1 MASLVQLQL
10 WLTEAENAR
19 HSLALGEQVVEVWKD
34 GRRVTYN
41 KGTLA
46 DLDAYI
52 KRLERDIEQ
61 ATNVAAGRRK
71 RSAIGFHFG

>member
-1 MASLVQLQL
+1 MASLAQLQT

-41 KGTLA
+41 RGSLA

-61 ATNVAAGRRK
+61 ATNVAAGKRR
-71 RSAIGFHFG
+71 RSAIGIHFG

>member
-34 GRRVTYN
+34 GRRVTYSAAR
-41 KGTLA
+41 LA

-61 ATNVAAGRRK
+61 ATNVAAGKRR
-71 RSAIGFHFG
+71 RSAIGIHFG

>member
-1 MASLVQLQL
+1 MASLAQLQT
-10 WLTEAENAR
+10 WLTEAEASR

-41 KGTLA
+41 QSKIA

-52 KRLERDIEQ
+52 KTLQRDIQE
-61 ATNVAAGRRK
+61 ATAVEAGKPR
-71 RSAIGFHFG
+71 RSAIGFHFR